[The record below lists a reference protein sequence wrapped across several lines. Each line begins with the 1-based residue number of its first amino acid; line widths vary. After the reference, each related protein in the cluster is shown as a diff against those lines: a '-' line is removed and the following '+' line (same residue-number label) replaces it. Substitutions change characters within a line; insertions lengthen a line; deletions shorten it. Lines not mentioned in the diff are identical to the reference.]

1 MPLGRGSVS
10 GAAGEP
16 DVETAGLEPDP
27 GAAGPEPNVETAGL
41 DPDAGPAGLDPDLG
55 AAGSSGPEGGASGTL
70 GASSAFAEPAENLR
84 GPSEAGNE
92 SLPDRGSAS
101 PGALPP
107 SGFAYGEAAGSYIAD
122 PNREADAH
130 GEREPT
136 WTRR

>member
-1 MPLGRGSVS
+1 M
-10 GAAGEP
+10 AGEP
-16 DVETAGLEPDP
+16 DVET
-27 GAAGPEPNVETAGL
+27 
-41 DPDAGPAGLDPDLG
+41 AGLDPDLG
-55 AAGSSGPEGGASGTL
+55 AAGSSGPEGGAS
-70 GASSAFAEPAENLR
+70 SAFSEPAENVR

>member
-1 MPLGRGSVS
+1 M
-10 GAAGEP
+10 AGEP
-16 DVETAGLEPDP
+16 DVET
-27 GAAGPEPNVETAGL
+27 
-41 DPDAGPAGLDPDLG
+41 AGLDPDLG
-55 AAGSSGPEGGASGTL
+55 AAGSSGPEGSASGASGTSSAS
-70 GASSAFAEPAENLR
+70 GASSAFSEPAENVR
-84 GPSEAGNE
+84 EPSEAGND
-92 SLPDRGSAS
+92 SPRDRGSAS